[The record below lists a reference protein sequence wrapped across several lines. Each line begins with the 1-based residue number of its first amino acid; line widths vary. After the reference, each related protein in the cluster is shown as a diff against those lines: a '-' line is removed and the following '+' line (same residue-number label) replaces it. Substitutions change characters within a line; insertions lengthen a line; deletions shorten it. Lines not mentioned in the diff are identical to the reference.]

1 MESAL
6 IAVIP
11 VAPLPLQHPA
21 GPAWV
26 LPCPGEVRWDVL
38 AEVELPREGTDG
50 QPLGGFSAA
59 AMDPEGRSLWLLSDA
74 PAPFLVPLHG
84 AARLGESSGRPPV
97 VGRRLRLTD
106 ANGQPFAHPLDGEGL
121 VIKGEDI
128 WIVSEGRRT
137 PEESP
142 RLLRFQRAS
151 GRLLEA
157 WDLPEAWQ
165 AAPGR
170 GLGSNQGPEALTLL
184 PPSPLAAGGS
194 GLPPSL
200 LLAAER
206 PLLQDPEGALRLLRF
221 GPVARSLAS
230 NASPATPVSA
240 APAAPAASTTPE
252 TPALKPAIFPAGR
265 LAVAL
270 EGPQWGLTE
279 LLAPPRSGLLLGLVR
294 GFAAPNRWWARLVA
308 FPLPSNRPAGE
319 DVPPLTPVRQWDLL
333 AAGLSP
339 DNWEALAVGPAL
351 ADGRPTLLLAS
362 DDNFNVMQAN
372 RIARIAPR
380 CPARP

>member
-1 MESAL
+1 MEPSL

-11 VAPLPLQHPA
+11 VAPVTVPLQPPA
-21 GPAWV
+21 EPAWV
-26 LPCPGEVRWDVL
+26 LPCPGEVSWQLL
-38 AEVELPREGTDG
+38 AEVKLPREGTDG
-50 QPLGGFSAA
+50 QPLGGFSAT

-84 AARLGESSGRPPV
+84 IARLGENGGIPPV

-121 VIKGEDI
+121 VIKGESF

-137 PEESP
+137 LEQPP
-142 RLLRFQRAS
+142 RLLRFQRAT
-151 GRLLEA
+151 GRLQEA
-157 WDLPEAWQ
+157 FDLPPDWQ
-165 AAPGR
+165 AAPQR

-184 PPSPLAAGGS
+184 PVSPTASGGS

-206 PLLQDPEGALRLLRF
+206 PLLQDPEGSLRLLHF
-221 GPVARSLAS
+221 GPLARSLAG
-230 NASPATPVSA
+230 NASPTTPQTA
-240 APAAPAASTTPE
+240 APQPAF
-252 TPALKPAIFPAGR
+252 LPAGR

-270 EGPQWGLTE
+270 EGSQWGLTE
-279 LLAPPRSGLLLGLVR
+279 LLAPPNSGLLLGLVR
-294 GFAAPNRWWARLVA
+294 GYAAPNRWWARLVA
-308 FPLPSNRPAGE
+308 FPLPASRPAGE
-319 DVPPLTPVRQWDLL
+319 NAPPLAPVRQWDLL

-362 DDNFNVMQAN
+362 DDNFNVLQAN
-372 RIARIAPR
+372 RIARIAAR
-380 CPARP
+380 CPERP

>member
-1 MESAL
+1 M
-6 IAVIP
+6 IP

-59 AMDPEGRSLWLLSDA
+59 AMDPEGRSLWFLSDA

-184 PPSPLAAGGS
+184 PTSPTAPNGS

-206 PLLQDPEGALRLLRF
+206 PLLQDPEGSLRLLRF
-221 GPVARSLAS
+221 GPLARSLAS
-230 NASPATPVSA
+230 NASPATPVTT

-252 TPALKPAIFPAGR
+252 TPAPQPAFLPAGR

-308 FPLPSNRPAGE
+308 FPLPVSRPAGE
-319 DVPPLTPVRQWDLL
+319 DAPPLTPVGQWDLL

>member
-1 MESAL
+1 M
-6 IAVIP
+6 
-11 VAPLPLQHPA
+11 
-21 GPAWV
+21 
-26 LPCPGEVRWDVL
+26 LPCPGEVSWELL
-38 AEVELPREGTDG
+38 AEMQLPRQGTDG
-50 QPLGGFSAA
+50 QPFGGFSAA

-84 AARLGESSGRPPV
+84 VARLGESGGRAPV
-97 VGRRLRLTD
+97 VGRRLKLTD

-121 VIKGEDI
+121 VIKGGSF

-137 PEESP
+137 REQPP

-151 GRLLEA
+151 GRLQEA

-170 GLGSNQGPEALTLL
+170 GLDSNQGPEALTLL
-184 PPSPLAAGGS
+184 PASPTAQGRS

-206 PLLQDPEGALRLLRF
+206 PLLQDPEGSLRLLRF
-221 GPVARSLAS
+221 GPLAGSLAG
-230 NASPATPVSA
+230 NPSPAKPVTPATA
-240 APAAPAASTTPE
+240 ALATPE
-252 TPALKPAIFPAGR
+252 TPAPQPAFVPAGR

-279 LLAPPRSGLLLGLVR
+279 LLAPPRSGLVLGLVR

-308 FPLPSNRPAGE
+308 FPLPASQPAGE
-319 DVPPLTPVRQWDLL
+319 NAPPLTPVGQWDLL

-351 ADGRPTLLLAS
+351 ADGRPSLLLAS
-362 DDNFNVMQAN
+362 DDNFNVLQAN

>member
-1 MESAL
+1 M
-6 IAVIP
+6 
-11 VAPLPLQHPA
+11 
-21 GPAWV
+21 

-38 AEVELPREGTDG
+38 GEVELPREGTDG

-84 AARLGESSGRPPV
+84 AARLGESSCRPPV

-137 PEESP
+137 PEQSP

-184 PPSPLAAGGS
+184 PASPTAPGVS

-206 PLLQDPEGALRLLRF
+206 PLLQDPEGSLRLLHF
-221 GPVARSLAS
+221 GPLARSLAG
-230 NASPATPVSA
+230 NA
-240 APAAPAASTTPE
+240 APTTPE
-252 TPALKPAIFPAGR
+252 TPAPQPAFLPAGR

-308 FPLPSNRPAGE
+308 FPLPASRAAGE
-319 DVPPLTPVRQWDLL
+319 DAPPLTPVRQWDLL